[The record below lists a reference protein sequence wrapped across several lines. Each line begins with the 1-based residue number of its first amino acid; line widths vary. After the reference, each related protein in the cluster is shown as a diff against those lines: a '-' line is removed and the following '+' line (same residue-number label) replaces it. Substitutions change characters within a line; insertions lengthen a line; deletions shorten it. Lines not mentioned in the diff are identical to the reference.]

1 MGSGV
6 GSFLKVL
13 LRNFDVLAGP
23 VVSLVYPLHASVRA
37 IETQSHADD
46 KQWLTYW
53 VLYSLLTLFELTFA
67 KLIEWVPIW
76 SYAKLILT
84 CWLVIPYFS
93 GAAYVYEHFVRP
105 VFVNPQSINI
115 WYVPKKMDFFRKP
128 DDVLTAAEKY
138 IAENGPDAFEKIL
151 SRVMLSLSPLKQIL
165 LSKFQNVT
173 ADKSRRYIKE
183 HETMY
188 GEEYQYEGNFKSY

>member
-1 MGSGV
+1 MGSGA
-6 GSFLKVL
+6 GNFIKIL

-37 IETQSHADD
+37 SETQSHADD

-53 VLYSLLTLFELTFA
+53 VLYSLHSSSSHSPNSSNGYRYGHTQ
-67 KLIEWVPIW
+67 
-76 SYAKLILT
+76 LILT

-115 WYVPKKMDFFRKP
+115 WYVPKKMDIFRKP

-138 IAENGPDAFEKIL
+138 IAENGPDAFQKIL
-151 SRVMLSLSPLKQIL
+151 SRS
-165 LSKFQNVT
+165 
-173 ADKSRRYIKE
+173 DKSRRYKQP
-183 HETMY
+183 ETMY
-188 GEEYQYEGNFKSY
+188 GEEYQYQGNYKSF

>member
-1 MGSGV
+1 MGSGA
-6 GSFLKVL
+6 GNFIKVL
-13 LRNFDVLAGP
+13 LRNFDVLAG
-23 VVSLVYPLHASVRA
+23 HASVRA

-53 VLYSLLTLFELTFA
+53 VLYSLLALFELTFA

-76 SYAKLILT
+76 SFAKLILT

-115 WYVPKKMDFFRKP
+115 WY
-128 DDVLTAAEKY
+128 
-138 IAENGPDAFEKIL
+138 
-151 SRVMLSLSPLKQIL
+151 S
-165 LSKFQNVT
+165 
-173 ADKSRRYIKE
+173 DKSKRYKQP
-183 HETMY
+183 ETMY
-188 GEEYQYEGNFKSY
+188 GEEYQYQGNYKSF